1 MAVNSYKDDE
11 QSVER
16 GKTQTL
22 MRLFR
27 YLLAYKWQ
35 IILVLLIMG
44 YGVLISL
51 VNPLIMES
59 AIDAHIAVG
68 DLSGLYKLLAVAL
81 VLNLLLVVTV
91 KLRMYIMAKV
101 CNEILLTIRQ
111 ELYTHIQKLDFR
123 FFDSRPTGKI
133 LSRIIGDINSLKDVL
148 SNCVTTLIP
157 DGLTVIA
164 VVVIMIWKNPKL
176 ALASMMTIPLMAA
189 AILFIQIK
197 AHPRW
202 QLFRKKSANLNAFI
216 HEDMAGMRIIQSFH
230 AQGETEDTFEE
241 LLMEHRTSF
250 FDAVRMSD
258 AFGSVI
264 DLSWGLGCIL
274 LYYTGII
281 VLGVGQVSVGTFIA
295 FGTYLNMFWQ
305 PIHNISNFY
314 NQLVTNIA
322 GAERIFEILDTPP
335 AIADGEGAAQMP
347 PIRGEV
353 TFAHVSFSYDDKVK
367 VLDDVS
373 FRIKPGETI
382 ALVGPTGAGKSTIV
396 NLISRFYDVQEGTV
410 TVDGHDVKKVSI
422 ESLRRQMGIMTQD
435 NFLFSG
441 TIKDNIR
448 YGKLDATDEEIIAA
462 AKAVN
467 AHDFIMRLEKG
478 YDTELSERGGGLSI
492 GQRQLLA
499 FARTMVSDP
508 KILILDEATSSID
521 TKTELLVQEGIEH
534 LLAGRTSFV
543 IAHRLSTIQKAD
555 RIFVVDDG
563 RIAEEGNAR
572 ELMERK
578 GIYYQLYMAQF
589 CA

>member
-1 MAVNSYKDDE
+1 MAFNSYKDDE
-11 QSVER
+11 VSVE
-16 GKTQTL
+16 KSKIQTL
-22 MRLFR
+22 KRLFG

-35 IILVLLIMG
+35 ILLVLVIMG
-44 YGVLISL
+44 YGVAVSL

-59 AIDAHIAVG
+59 AIDDYIG
-68 DLSGLYKLLAVAL
+68 QQDLKGLYRLLIVAL
-81 VLNLLLVVTV
+81 VINLVLVATV

-101 CNEILLTIRQ
+101 CNRILLTIRQ
-111 ELYTHIQKLDFR
+111 ELYTHIQTLDFH

-157 DGLTVIA
+157 DGLTVVA
-164 VVVIMIWKNPKL
+164 VIVIMIWKNPKL
-176 ALASMMTIPLMAA
+176 AFASLLTLPLMAVA
-189 AILFIQIK
+189 TCYIEFK

-216 HEDMAGMRIIQSFH
+216 HEDMAGIRIIQSFH
-230 AQGETEDTFEE
+230 AQGETEDTFDE
-241 LLMEHRTSF
+241 LIAEHRVSF
-250 FDAVRMSD
+250 FDAVRLSD

-264 DLSWGLGCIL
+264 DLSWGIGCIL
-274 LYYTGII
+274 LYFTGIVI
-281 VLGVGQVSVGTFIA
+281 LGVGQVSVGTFIA
-295 FGTYLNMFWQ
+295 FASYLNMFWQ

-314 NQLVTNIA
+314 NIA

-335 AIADGEGAAQMP
+335 AIADASEVIQLP
-347 PIRGEV
+347 EIVGEV
-353 TFAHVSFSYDDKVK
+353 VFSQVDFSYDNKIK

-373 FRIKPGETI
+373 FTIRPGETI

-396 NLISRFYDVQEGTV
+396 NLISRFYDVQGGTV
-410 TVDGHDVKKVSI
+410 KIDGHDVKKVSI

-441 TIKDNIR
+441 TIRDNIR
-448 YGKLDATDEEIIAA
+448 YGRLDATEEEIVAA
-462 AKAVN
+462 AQAVN
-467 AHDFIMRLEKG
+467 AHEFIMKLEKG
-478 YDTELSERGGGLSI
+478 YDTELSERGGGLSV
-492 GQRQLLA
+492 GQKQLLA

-521 TKTELLVQEGIEH
+521 TKTELLVQDGIEH

-563 RIAEEGNAR
+563 RIIEEGNAAQ
-572 ELMERK
+572 LMARK
-578 GIYYQLYMAQF
+578 GAYYQLYMAQF
-589 CA
+589 SAS